1 MYKIYKLLYKM
12 NPHSSLLFLTIFLT
26 FLNFSLHNTDI
37 AKYTYNYPHV
47 LPRQKAPY
55 WSGIAVEGEKIVKI
69 NSEEYKGKYLIILF
83 YPFDFTYVCPT
94 ELIAFSESIQKFKE
108 IDVEV
113 IGVSTDSHFTHL
125 AWIKTPRSQGGVGRL
140 NFPLL
145 ADISKRVSKSFNVLV
160 EDENDDL
167 YGASLRGLFII
178 DEKGIIRSYTV
189 NDAPVGRSVDE
200 TLRLVQA
207 FKHSDKFGEVCPA
220 NWKPGNATIIPDQDK
235 KGEYFRS
242 QFNDKNDV

>member
-1 MYKIYKLLYKM
+1 MYIPILIA
-12 NPHSSLLFLTIFLT
+12 IFSA
-26 FLNFSLHNTDI
+26 FLNFSSNNTDI
-37 AKYTYNYPHV
+37 AKYTYHYPHL

-55 WSGIAVEGEKIVKI
+55 WSGIAVENEKFVKL

-108 IDVEV
+108 IGAEV
-113 IGVSTDSHFTHL
+113 IGVSTDSTL
-125 AWIKTPRSQGGVGRL
+125 LIWLGLKLPDLKEEYGKL

-160 EDENDDL
+160 EDESDDL

-178 DEKGIIRSYTV
+178 DDKGIIRSYTV

-207 FKHSDKFGEVCPA
+207 FKHSDKFGNVCPA
-220 NWKPGNATIIPDQDK
+220 NWKPGNATIIPDQEK

-242 QFNDKNDV
+242 QFKGKEDL